1 MPTKSP
7 QRYKTRRR
15 KSIHS
20 SAGLIQSP
28 IDVRS
33 KSDLSGLIKRIAS
46 GPITIV
52 MVYADWCG
60 HCHTMKPIFDEASKS
75 PQRSCQSVAINETML
90 EEVNNVINKNINTN
104 AKKIKVDGYPSI
116 MAIDNNG
123 NKISDINAVKDKQV
137 MIKVMN
143 ESGNIALQR
152 NQPTV
157 NELDYVDP
165 GSDIPLEI
173 VSPPKVVPDIQ
184 QAQHLEQEQVTGTIG
199 GSLYSAMAQS
209 AYNLAP
215 TGVLL
220 AAAAVIMGNKRNKS
234 KKSKKLNK
242 LNKLNKRNQS
252 KKQRK
257 QRN

>member
-33 KSDLSGLIKRIAS
+33 KSDLSGLIKRIAN

-60 HCHTMKPIFDEASKS
+60 HCHTMKPIFDDASKS

-152 NQPTV
+152 NQSTV
-157 NELDYVDP
+157 NESDYVDP

-173 VSPPKVVPDIQ
+173 VSPPKIVPDIQ
-184 QAQHLEQEQVTGTIG
+184 QAQQAQQEQVTGTIG

-209 AYNLAP
+209 DYNLAP

-234 KKSKKLNK
+234 KKSKKSK
-242 LNKLNKRNQS
+242 KQRNQS

-257 QRN
+257 QRKQRN

>member
-33 KSDLSGLIKRIAS
+33 KSDLSGLIKRIAN

-60 HCHTMKPIFDEASKS
+60 HCHTMKPIFDDASKS

-152 NQPTV
+152 NQSTV
-157 NELDYVDP
+157 NESDYVDP

-173 VSPPKVVPDIQ
+173 VSPPKIVPDI
-184 QAQHLEQEQVTGTIG
+184 QHLEQEQVTGTIG

-234 KKSKKLNK
+234 KKSKKSK
-242 LNKLNKRNQS
+242 KQRNQS

>member
-33 KSDLSGLIKRIAS
+33 KSDLSGLIKRIAN

-60 HCHTMKPIFDEASKS
+60 HCHTMKPIFDDASKS

-143 ESGNIALQR
+143 ESGNIVLQR
-152 NQPTV
+152 NQSTV
-157 NELDYVDP
+157 NESDYVDP

-173 VSPPKVVPDIQ
+173 VSPPKIVHDI
-184 QAQHLEQEQVTGTIG
+184 QHLEQEQVTGTIG

-234 KKSKKLNK
+234 KKSKKSK
-242 LNKLNKRNQS
+242 KQRNQS

>member
-152 NQPTV
+152 NQSTV
-157 NELDYVDP
+157 NESDYVDP

-173 VSPPKVVPDIQ
+173 VSPPKIVPDI
-184 QAQHLEQEQVTGTIG
+184 QHLEQEQVTGTIG

-234 KKSKKLNK
+234 KKSKKSK
-242 LNKLNKRNQS
+242 KQRNQS